1 MNPRPIG
8 HTDALISSFFGLY
21 RIFSSYLCHLTE
33 VWQAAICFACVLLA
47 SHYTLIGRKS
57 IRFGNGELHCRAAFG
72 FMDMNLKLSD
82 IQRFE
87 LKNRRFYDELTVFY
101 GKDEKVTLFPEEPVE
116 LMKVL
121 EKPTGCN
128 TALT

>member
-1 MNPRPIG
+1 M
-8 HTDALISSFFGLY
+8 
-21 RIFSSYLCHLTE
+21 TE

-72 FMDMNLKLSD
+72 FMDMNLKLPD

-87 LKNRRFYDELTVFY
+87 LENRRFYDELTVFY